1 MTTLRDKRCFIT
13 GAASGIGRATA
24 LAAAAEGAVLF
35 LTDVNRDRLED
46 TVRDV
51 RAAGG
56 AVAAHRALDV
66 SDYDAVRAFAETIH
80 DACGSMDIV
89 MNIAGISVWGAV
101 DTLEHRHWRQVIEV
115 NLMGPIHVIESFV
128 PDMIRAGRGGHVVN
142 VSSAAGLFGLPFHA
156 AYSGAKFGLRGISEV
171 LRFDLERH
179 GIKVSLVCPG
189 AVNTGLVDTVQIVG
203 AGLSPQE
210 FRDLKAGFRRRAVTP
225 EKAARA
231 ILRGVKR
238 DQYLVFTSNDTRL
251 GHWFQRKFGFVY
263 ERAMRRLNDRLY
275 DLAKPLPPTRGHERL
290 AKSSPPPGTS
300 RGRAA

>member
-1 MTTLRDKRCFIT
+1 MVTLRDKRCFLT

-35 LTDVNRDRLED
+35 LTDLDAARLED
-46 TVRDV
+46 TVRDA

-56 AVAAHRALDV
+56 KVAAHRALDV
-66 SDYDAVRAFAETIH
+66 SDYDAVRAFAESIH
-80 DACGSMDIV
+80 ENFGSMDVV

-128 PDMIRAGRGGHVVN
+128 PDMIRAGRGGHLVN

-156 AYSGAKFGLRGISEV
+156 AYSGAKFGLRGVSEV

-179 GIKVSLVCPG
+179 GIQVSLVCPG
-189 AVNTGLVDTVQIVG
+189 GVNTPLVDTVQIVG
-203 AGLSPQE
+203 AGLSPEE
-210 FRDLKAGFRRRAVTP
+210 FQGLKAEFRRRAVTP
-225 EKAARA
+225 EEAARA

-238 DQYLVFTSNDTRL
+238 GQYLVFTSTDTRI
-251 GHWFQRKFGFVY
+251 GHWFQRKLGFVY
-263 ERAMRRLNDRLY
+263 
-275 DLAKPLPPTRGHERL
+275 
-290 AKSSPPPGTS
+290 
-300 RGRAA
+300 